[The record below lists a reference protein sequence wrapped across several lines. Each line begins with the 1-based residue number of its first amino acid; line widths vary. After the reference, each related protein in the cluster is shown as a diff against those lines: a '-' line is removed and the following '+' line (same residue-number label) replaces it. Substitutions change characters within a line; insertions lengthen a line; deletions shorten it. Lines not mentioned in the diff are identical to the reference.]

1 MPVLAEQKVVL
12 VVDDN
17 QAIRENLGECL
28 ELEGYLCWLASSADE
43 AVRRLDREARAP
55 DAVLLDLK
63 MPGMSAAHFV
73 RLLKQQ
79 PGLSRIPI
87 ILTTAALDSDV
98 PKDLAFDALL
108 PRPFDVSRLLE
119 LVHHATSGG
128 AEKDPLQPR

>member
-1 MPVLAEQKVVL
+1 VAAVIRVL
-12 VVDDN
+12 VVDD
-17 QAIRENLGECL
+17 QTL
-28 ELEGYLCWLASSADE
+28 
-43 AVRRLDREARAP
+43 VRRGIQSLLALSPEIGLAGEAESGAQALKLIASERP
-55 DAVLLDLK
+55 DVVLLDLK

-119 LVHHATSGG
+119 LVQHATSGG
-128 AEKDPLQPR
+128 ADKDPLQPR

>member
-1 MPVLAEQKVVL
+1 VPVLEEQKVVL

-28 ELEGYLCWLASSADE
+28 ELEGYLCWLASNADE
-43 AVRRLDREARAP
+43 ALRRLERESRAP

-63 MPGMSAAHFV
+63 MPGMPAAQFV
-73 RLLKQQ
+73 RVLKQQ
-79 PGLSRIPI
+79 MGWSRIPI

-119 LVHHATSGG
+119 LVHHATNGG
-128 AEKDPLQPR
+128 AQKNPSEPR